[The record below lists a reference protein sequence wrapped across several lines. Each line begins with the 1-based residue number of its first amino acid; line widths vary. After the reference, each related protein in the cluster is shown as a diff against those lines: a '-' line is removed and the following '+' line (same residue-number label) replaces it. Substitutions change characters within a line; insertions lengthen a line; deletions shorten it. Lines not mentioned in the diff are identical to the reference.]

1 MKSIHLI
8 CLAGALAAL
17 PLANSC
23 VNVSAVES
31 LPDGVAVETST
42 GIVRLKVINDK
53 IIRVSVTPEKGFPND
68 SSLVVVPVKNTAE
81 FSVRSEEHTSE
92 LQSQR

>member
-23 VNVSAVES
+23 VNASAVES
-31 LPDGVAVETST
+31 LPDGVTVETST

-68 SSLVVVPVKNTAE
+68 SSLVVVPVENTAE
-81 FSVRSEEHTSE
+81 FSVS
-92 LQSQR
+92 